1 MPSHCVIPENVH
13 TCTSPIEGIFS
24 KTPLPLPT
32 PLEIPIKLHTFLY
45 ILGSYRTPHPTGSSN
60 PFCGRGGIDIFWT
73 CTLSQTSRLSFWASN
88 CLLSLAW
95 WARHQAS
102 HLLTKSLK
110 RKLRITQGK
119 QNLRALCPSSEL
131 EIKFF
136 SSLVLADRLRTVQSY
151 IRFEHLDFFSLLECI
166 CWS

>member
-1 MPSHCVIPENVH
+1 MPSHCVVPENVH

-110 RKLRITQGK
+110 RKLRIWELSVPAVSWKSSSFQALSWLTDYVQF
-119 QNLRALCPSSEL
+119 NLISDLN
-131 EIKFF
+131 IWIF
-136 SSLVLADRLRTVQSY
+136 SP
-151 IRFEHLDFFSLLECI
+151 C
-166 CWS
+166 